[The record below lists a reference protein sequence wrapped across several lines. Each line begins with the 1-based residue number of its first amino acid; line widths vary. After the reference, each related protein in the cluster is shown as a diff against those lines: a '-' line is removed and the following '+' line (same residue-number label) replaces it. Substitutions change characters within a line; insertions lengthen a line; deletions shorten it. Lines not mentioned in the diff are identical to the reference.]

1 MADLG
6 IDQKATEPQ
15 RVSVDGQDVAQ
26 RPLKDL
32 IAAEKYANQAEA
44 AARTGLPFR
53 MVLFRPPGTVGG
65 T

>member
-1 MADLG
+1 MADLD

-15 RVSVDGQDVAQ
+15 RVSVDGQNVDQ
-26 RPLKDL
+26 RPLPDL
-32 IAAEKYANQAEA
+32 IEADKYANQTEA

-53 MVLFRPPGTVGG
+53 MVLFRPPGT